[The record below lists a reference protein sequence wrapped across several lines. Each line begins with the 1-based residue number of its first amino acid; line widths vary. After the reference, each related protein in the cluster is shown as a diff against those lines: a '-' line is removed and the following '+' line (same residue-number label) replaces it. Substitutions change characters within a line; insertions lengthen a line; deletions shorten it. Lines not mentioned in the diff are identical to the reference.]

1 MKQQQLIIKIKYR
14 QQGFNLIELM
24 IALTISLIVSMAVF
38 STLLTSQKSNKTTT
52 SVNSTNQAGA
62 YAVFQLDQLIRNA
75 GAGLVDYS
83 GNVTGIHAASYSCLL
98 HAAKSGQTLLPSASF
113 PAPFDGISGQLRLAP
128 FLINDGG
135 ANASDDL
142 VIMAASS
149 TFSSIP
155 RQFTAPSTT
164 STLNLNNLIGFTSN
178 DRLLIVGNS
187 QQACFISQVQSGF
200 TATETDSA
208 LPLGGEYYQANIGGE
223 SIDSA
228 NQYVI
233 NLGQTPTLL
242 MLAVSNVD
250 NHLYQYDL
258 LAPKNSTLTNANPN
272 IFIENVYQL
281 QALYGIDANGDGDL
295 SDLTWTKATGNYEYA
310 ALQTNPSLMSRIKAI
325 KVSLILRADA
335 RDEKVVTNDNLT
347 VFADTPIPQTIAI
360 DNTHYRYK
368 AFEMT
373 IPIRNSMM

>member
-1 MKQQQLIIKIKYR
+1 MMHQRLTFHVKRKQS
-14 QQGFNLIELM
+14 GFNLIELM

-83 GNVTGIHAASYSCLL
+83 GNVTGIHDASYSCLL
-98 HAAKSGQTLLPSASF
+98 HAAKNGQTLLPTASF
-113 PAPFDGISGQLRLAP
+113 PAPFDSIGGQLRLAP
-128 FLINDGG
+128 FLIHDGG
-135 ANASDDL
+135 ANTSDDL

-155 RQFTAPSTT
+155 RQFTSPSNTT
-164 STLNLNNLIGFTSN
+164 TLNLNNLIGLTSQ
-178 DRLLIVGNS
+178 DRLLIVGSN
-187 QQACFISQVQSGF
+187 QQACFVSQVESSF
-200 TATETDSA
+200 TASETDTA
-208 LPLGGEYYQANIGGE
+208 LPLGGEYYQANIGGQ

-233 NLGQTPTLL
+233 NLGQSPTFL
-242 MLAVSNVD
+242 MLAVSHAD
-250 NHLYQYDL
+250 HHLYQFDL
-258 LAPKNSTLTNANPN
+258 LAPKNNTITNANPN

-295 SDLTWTKATGNYEYA
+295 SDLTWAPATGSYAFA
-310 ALQTNPSLMSRIKAI
+310 ALQTNPDLMSRIKAI
-325 KVSLILRADA
+325 KVALILRADA
-335 RDEKVVTNDNLT
+335 RDEKVVTSNNLT
-347 VFADTPIPQTIAI
+347 VFADTPIAQTIAI
-360 DNTHYRYK
+360 DNQNYRYK
-368 AFEMT
+368 AFEVT
-373 IPIRNSMM
+373 IPIRNNMM